1 MKAAVIYHPGGPEQL
16 VIEERAIPT
25 APAGW
30 VLVKVKAFG
39 LNRSEL
45 MTRKGMS
52 PGVQFPRVLGIE
64 CVGEVEQDTSGEWN
78 AGQKVAAFMGGMG
91 RIFDGGYAEYA
102 VLPKEVLYA
111 FESHLSWDVLG
122 AIPEMF
128 QTVYGSLHLALKMAK
143 GESLL
148 VRGGTSS
155 VGMLAIQLAKR
166 HGLTVTATTRK
177 EEKRAAL
184 LKNGA
189 DNVLIDDGHLAAQV
203 KSAQP
208 GGFDKVL
215 ELVGTATLKD
225 SLQCAAPGGIVC
237 MTGILSE
244 QWSVPDFAPMDFIP
258 AAVSLTIY
266 SSGQIRIDAD
276 SFQQFIRDVEV
287 GDIRLSIGGIF
298 TLEEIVAAHRL
309 MDSNMA
315 NGKIVVLP
323 QH

>member
-16 VIEERAIPT
+16 VIEERAIP
-25 APAGW
+25 AVPAGW

-52 PGVQFPRVLGIE
+52 PGIQFPRVLGIE
-64 CVGEVEQDTSGEWN
+64 CVGEVAQDPSGEWN

-91 RIFDGGYAEYA
+91 RVFDGGYAEYA
-102 VLPKEVLYA
+102 VLPKEVLNA

-189 DNVLIDDGHLAAQV
+189 DNVLIDDGHLAAQA

-215 ELVGTATLKD
+215 ELIGTATLKD
-225 SLQCAAPGGIVC
+225 SLQCAAPGGTVC

-258 AAVSLTIY
+258 SAVRLTIY
-266 SSGQIRIDAD
+266 SSGQIRIAAN
-276 SFQQFIRDVEV
+276 SFQQFIRDVEA

-298 TLEEIVAAHRL
+298 TLEEIVAAHQL
-309 MDSNMA
+309 MDSNVA

>member
-16 VIEERAIPT
+16 IIEERAIPEV
-25 APAGW
+25 PAGW
-30 VLVKVKAFG
+30 VLVKIKAFG

-52 PGVQFPRVLGIE
+52 PGVAFPRILGIE
-64 CVGEVEQDTSGEWN
+64 CVGEVVQDPSGEWTS
-78 AGQKVAAFMGGMG
+78 GQKVAAFMGGMG
-91 RIFDGGYAEYA
+91 RVFDGGYAEYA
-102 VLPKEVLYA
+102 VLPQELLYA
-111 FESHLSWDVLG
+111 FESYLGWDMLG
-122 AIPEMF
+122 AVPEML

-155 VGMLAIQLAKR
+155 IGMLAIQLAKKQ
-166 HGLTVTATTRK
+166 GLTVTATTRK

-189 DNVLIDDGHLAAQV
+189 DNVLIDDGHLAVHSKQV
-203 KSAQP
+203 QA

-215 ELVGTATLKD
+215 ELVGTTTLKD

-244 QWSVPDFAPMDFIP
+244 QWSLTDFAPMDFIP
-258 AAVSLTIY
+258 STVSLTIY
-266 SSGQIRIDAD
+266 SSGQYRIDAN
-276 SFQQFIRDVEV
+276 SFQQFIRDVET
-287 GDIRLSIGGIF
+287 GAIRLSIGGIF
-298 TLEEIVAAHRL
+298 TLEEIVAAHQL
-309 MDSNMA
+309 MDSNIA

>member
-1 MKAAVIYHPGGPEQL
+1 MKAAVIYHPGGPEQF
-16 VIEERAIPT
+16 VIEERTIPV
-25 APAGW
+25 APSGW

-45 MTRKGMS
+45 MTRKGLS

-64 CVGEVEQDTSGEWN
+64 CVGEVEQDPSGEWP

-91 RIFDGGYAEYA
+91 RAFDGGYAEYA
-102 VLPKEVLYA
+102 ILPKEILYA
-111 FESHLSWDVLG
+111 FDSHLSWDLLG
-122 AIPEMF
+122 SIPEMF

-155 VGMLAIQLAKR
+155 IGMLAIQLAKK

-189 DNVLIDDGHLAAQV
+189 DNVLIDDGHLATQA
-203 KSAQP
+203 KSIAAS
-208 GGFDKVL
+208 GFDKVL
-215 ELVGTATLKD
+215 ELIGTTTLKD
-225 SLQCAAPGGIVC
+225 SLACAAPGGIVC

-244 QWSVPDFAPMDFIP
+244 QWSVADFAPMDFIP
-258 AAVSLTIY
+258 STVSLTIY
-266 SSGQIRIDAD
+266 GSGHTRIDAN
-276 SFQQFIRDVEV
+276 SFQQFIRDVEA
-287 GDIRLSIGGIF
+287 GDIHLSIGGIF
-298 TLEEIVAAHRL
+298 TLEEIVAAHQL
-309 MDSNMA
+309 MDSNLA
-315 NGKIVVLP
+315 NGKIVLLP